1 LSNLRADISAVLRNA
16 RPASEST
23 VAEQSGPEMPDA
35 GGADPDSA
43 GPNNSGVSMRLG
55 AIGPEAESTP
65 GPGQRRRQNNQQQ
78 HQHPGSPAGTPAAT
92 VPAATATA
100 TAPAPAAPAATEA
113 PAGERAPRRPR
124 QAKDSR
130 PERLRLVPD
139 AAPTAAST
147 GGAREAGGSVWQTAT
162 ETPDSA
168 ATFASLG
175 VPDFLVAALADE
187 GITTPFPIQAATLPD
202 AMAGRDILGRAKTGS
217 GKTLGFSLPLVARL
231 ASGVTRPG
239 RPRGLVLVPTRELA
253 TQVQEVLE
261 PLAQSMGLRVT
272 TIFGGVSYRPQI
284 AAMTRRTDI
293 VVACPGRLA
302 DIIGQG
308 YCDLGDVE
316 ITVLDEADHMAD
328 LGFLP
333 TVRRLLDDTPSDGQ
347 RLLFSATLD
356 GAVDVLAKTYMTK
369 PVLHSVDEA
378 SSPASLEHHVFTV
391 AFEDRVSV
399 VADLASGDNRSL
411 VFTRTKHGAEK
422 LAKKLTESGI
432 PAVDLHGNL
441 SQAARARNLGKF
453 SAGHVRV
460 LVATDVA
467 SRGIHVDGI
476 DLVIHADPPAEHKA
490 YVHRSGRTA
499 RGGAAGTVV
508 TVQTRSQ
515 SRDVSRMMREI
526 GVRPHMASAEP
537 GAQVLREIAGPIAPP
552 PVVPEPVADDRPRGR
567 RPGGQPRSGGQ
578 SRPGGQS
585 RLGGQSGE
593 PRRPQRSWQ
602 QDGAGYDGRPAH
614 QGQAGQSGRPARS
627 GEQAG
632 QRPGGRTGR
641 PAHFGSEAVRAD
653 GKRRDAGRT
662 GGAAKAS

>member
-1 LSNLRADISAVLRNA
+1 LTSLRADISAVLRNA
-16 RPASEST
+16 RPAQEGTAADSPR
-23 VAEQSGPEMPDA
+23 PETPDA
-35 GGADPDSA
+35 RGAGPDSSV
-43 GPNNSGVSMRLG
+43 PVRLN
-55 AIGPEAESTP
+55 AARRAPEPEL
-65 GPGQRRRQNNQQQ
+65 GPGQRRRRKNQR
-78 HQHPGSPAGTPAAT
+78 QHPGS
-92 VPAATATA
+92 VPASAAVA
-100 TAPAPAAPAATEA
+100 GAAPAEA
-113 PAGERAPRRPR
+113 APGLAGESAPRKPR
-124 QAKDSR
+124 HGKASR
-130 PERLRLVPD
+130 PERLRLVPGATPAATGTGD
-139 AAPTAAST
+139 AD
-147 GGAREAGGSVWQTAT
+147 SVWETAT

-175 VPDFLVAALADE
+175 VPAFLVAALENE

-202 AMAGRDILGRAKTGS
+202 ALAGRDILGRAKTGS

-231 ASGVTRPG
+231 ASGMTAPG

-253 TQVQEVLE
+253 TQVQEVLA
-261 PLAQSMGLRVT
+261 PLAESMGLRVA

-284 AAMTRRTDI
+284 AAMSRRTDI

-308 YCDLGDVE
+308 HCNLGDVE

-333 TVRRLLDDTPSDGQ
+333 TIRRLLDDTPGDGQ

-356 GAVDVLAKTYMTK
+356 GAVDVLAKAYMTD

-378 SSPASLEHHVFTV
+378 SSPALLEHHVFTV
-391 AFEDRVSV
+391 AFEHRMGV

-411 VFTRTKHGAEK
+411 VFTRTKYGAEK

-467 SRGIHVDGI
+467 ARGIHVDGV

-499 RGGAAGTVV
+499 RGGATGTVV
-508 TVQTRSQ
+508 TIQTKSQ

-526 GVRPHMASAEP
+526 GVQPHTAPAEP
-537 GAQVLREIAGPIAPP
+537 GAEVLRAIAGPVAPP
-552 PVVPEPVADDRPRGR
+552 PVVSGPVADDANGKPRRG
-567 RPGGQPRSGGQ
+567 

-585 RLGGQSGE
+585 AR
-593 PRRPQRSWQ
+593 PRRSRRDWQ
-602 QDGAGYDGRPAH
+602 QDGPAGRDGRTARDYTARP
-614 QGQAGQSGRPARS
+614 GQPVHPGRQARS
-627 GEQAG
+627 GEQSG
-632 QRPGGRTGR
+632 QRPGGRAGR
-641 PAHFGSEAVRAD
+641 PGHFGTDAARAG
-653 GKRRDAGRT
+653 GKRRDAGRPDGT
-662 GGAAKAS
+662 AKAS